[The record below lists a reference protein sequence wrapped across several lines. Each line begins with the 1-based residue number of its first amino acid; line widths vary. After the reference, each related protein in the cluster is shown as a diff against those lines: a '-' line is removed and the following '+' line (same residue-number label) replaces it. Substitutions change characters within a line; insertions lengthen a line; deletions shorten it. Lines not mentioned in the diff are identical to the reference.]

1 MFVNSASCW
10 RPFRPILNEGNPLHP
25 CAKNYEVTQLA
36 RLRLDHRIPTMKP
49 LCSHP
54 FGMLAETERL
64 GMIRAVGNE
73 VIFAALLFCFSM
85 FVKRIYTSIE
95 IAAKFKDPNLSAP
108 LQTFSETWN
117 VFAGLVLFWAPL
129 FLLLKAIGGFSPQN
143 SISHMLTFGPYLIS
157 FATQGFIQSGLGKSF
172 HFPVSSQSLLSLST
186 IIVSIPFQ
194 VWRLYHLHFC
204 DISLLKSLEG
214 QMMYFISF
222 MKVVTVVHMALYL
235 LRLPWISSKAN
246 PFVSGS
252 DLYKRYESLQEEVKA
267 LREQNRLLKELYGV
281 NDIQQGGV
289 LRVQR
294 LAELQNAYVTKRTK
308 SVEARK
314 GKKDLEDE
322 D

>member
-1 MFVNSASCW
+1 
-10 RPFRPILNEGNPLHP
+10 
-25 CAKNYEVTQLA
+25 
-36 RLRLDHRIPTMKP
+36 
-49 LCSHP
+49 
-54 FGMLAETERL
+54 
-64 GMIRAVGNE
+64 
-73 VIFAALLFCFSM
+73 
-85 FVKRIYTSIE
+85 
-95 IAAKFKDPNLSAP
+95 
-108 LQTFSETWN
+108 
-117 VFAGLVLFWAPL
+117 
-129 FLLLKAIGGFSPQN
+129 
-143 SISHMLTFGPYLIS
+143 MLTFGPYLIS

-194 VWRLYHLHFC
+194 
-204 DISLLKSLEG
+204 
-214 QMMYFISF
+214 
-222 MKVVTVVHMALYL
+222 
-235 LRLPWISSKAN
+235 AN